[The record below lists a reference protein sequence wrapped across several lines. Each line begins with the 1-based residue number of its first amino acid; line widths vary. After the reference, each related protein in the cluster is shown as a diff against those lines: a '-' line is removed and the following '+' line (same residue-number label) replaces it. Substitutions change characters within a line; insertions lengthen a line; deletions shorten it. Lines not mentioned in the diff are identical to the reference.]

1 MMEPT
6 GILCAN
12 CTHDLAWHH
21 TNGNCKN
28 ACHCGGFVYSPEL
41 DGTREMAAENT
52 RLDDALLATS
62 NELTDA
68 TAQINELNEENRRL
82 LAELEAAVHRAQE
95 AEYAYT
101 LLTKQADV
109 NYKRAQAAEA
119 NLSRYQTVT
128 VARRCKNEMACDGDG
143 SGPGWC
149 DHDAV
154 WEIQRMGDDGSHY
167 SYVCDGHLS
176 DYQKW
181 ADGEGYAPLVFE
193 ND

>member
-82 LAELEAAVHRAQE
+82 LAELEGSRDRFCWVEQHVTSIHVGFM
-95 AEYAYT
+95 AENPVCVDWIDDNGNDREGRYNS
-101 LLTKQADV
+101 LLDMVEEQLRLAEMRTSTK
-109 NYKRAQAAEA
+109 K
-119 NLSRYQTVT
+119 
-128 VARRCKNEMACDGDG
+128 
-143 SGPGWC
+143 
-149 DHDAV
+149 
-154 WEIQRMGDDGSHY
+154 
-167 SYVCDGHLS
+167 
-176 DYQKW
+176 
-181 ADGEGYAPLVFE
+181 
-193 ND
+193 